1 MLQYLFGK
9 WHKDRQL
16 GPVGFDMWQSS
27 TAVPVFLKEIHTHTR
42 TQKRKKKKQAVPAFP
57 LKCTSRAADFV
68 QTPSACSL
76 ELMRPTESMEKNS
89 TAPLVYHTYYK
100 LPLQG
105 IRLPISACYHT
116 VPFIVVSELWLSFH
130 RIIES

>member
-1 MLQYLFGK
+1 MAEL
-9 WHKDRQL
+9 H
-16 GPVGFDMWQSS
+16 SS
-27 TAVPVFLKEIHTHTR
+27 TSIPQGNTHTHTY
-42 TQKRKKKKQAVPAFP
+42 TEKEKKKQAVPAFP

-130 RIIES
+130 RIIELQNGLG